1 MYYIQSKYWY
11 RWTVHVHDC
20 ECTWSRANASTRS
33 RHNLGPLWA
42 HSVALKSAKLNGDLL
57 KYFHGSNGI
66 KNKYYTCT

>member
-1 MYYIQSKYWY
+1 MYN
-11 RWTVHVHDC
+11 C

-42 HSVALKSAKLNGDLL
+42 HSVALKSTNGDLL

-66 KNKYYTCT
+66 KNKYNYIILAHNNAFIHDEYYD